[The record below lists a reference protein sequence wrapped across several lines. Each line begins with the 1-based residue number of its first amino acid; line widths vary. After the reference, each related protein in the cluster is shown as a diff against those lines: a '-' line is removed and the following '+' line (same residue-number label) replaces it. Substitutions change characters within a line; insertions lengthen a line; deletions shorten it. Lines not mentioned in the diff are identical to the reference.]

1 MGEIKLVIKKLLHFL
16 RIIRIDNPFF
26 TKDFIEFQ
34 NDDIGEFTYGR
45 PKVLFRNKNAK
56 LKIGKFCS
64 ISTNVTIFLGGNHR
78 IDWISTYPFNEIDRF
93 KLYAKNV
100 YGHPATKGSVS
111 IGNDVW
117 IGDGVTIL
125 SGISIGDGAVL
136 AAKSVITK
144 DVKPYEVWGGNPAKF
159 IKRRFSEEQINKLLE
174 KKWWDRDISEIEDL
188 IPKLCNE
195 NITEFYDNIK
205 KT

>member
-1 MGEIKLVIKKLLHFL
+1 MGDIKQLIKKLLYFL
-16 RIIRIDNPFF
+16 KIRKFENPFF
-26 TKDFIEFQ
+26 TKDFIEFK
-34 NDDIGEFTYGR
+34 NDNIGEYTYGR

-56 LKIGKFCS
+56 LIIGKFCS

-78 IDWISTYPFNEIDRF
+78 MDWISTYPFNEIDRF
-93 KLYAKNV
+93 QSYSKNIH
-100 YGHPATKGSVS
+100 GHPATKGSVS

-125 SGISIGDGAVL
+125 SGINIGDGAVL
-136 AAKSVITK
+136 AAKSLITK
-144 DVKPYEVWGGNPAKF
+144 DVKPYEVWGGNPARL
-159 IKRRFSEEQINKLLE
+159 IKKRFSEEQIKILIE
-174 KKWWDRDISEIEDL
+174 EKWWDKDISEIEAL

-195 NITEFYDNIK
+195 NLTEFYDNIK

>member
-1 MGEIKLVIKKLLHFL
+1 MGEIKKIIKKILHYL
-16 RIIRIDNPFF
+16 RIRRIENPFF
-26 TKDFIEFQ
+26 TKDFNEFN
-34 NDDIGEFTYGR
+34 NDEIGDFTYGR
-45 PKVLFRNKNAK
+45 PKILFRNKDAK

-78 IDWISTYPFNEIDRF
+78 VDWISTYPFNEIDFF
-93 KLYAKNV
+93 KSKAKSIN
-100 YGHPATKGSVS
+100 GHPATKGSVE

-125 SGISIGDGAVL
+125 SGVKIGDGAVL

-144 DVKPYEVWGGNPAKF
+144 NVNPYEIWAGNPASF
-159 IKRRFSEEQINKLLE
+159 IKTRFSDDLIEILL
-174 KKWWDRDISEIEDL
+174 KSKWWDMDILEIEDL

-195 NITEFYDNIK
+195 NITEFYDNFK